1 VQQQIDTVCSAPFGL
16 IDHVH
21 RYGLRKSIGIEQ
33 NMNMLQKVDFEDEVQ
48 GQDLSYLLRPAFY
61 WELIQR
67 RWLYFVIPFVVIAS
81 GGVLAAK
88 LWPAVYFSEGKILVE
103 SQQIPM
109 DLVRPTVT
117 SPAQERIQVIEQRT
131 MTRDN
136 LVAIAEKFDLF
147 PEKRKFMSVG
157 EIVEMVRKS
166 TKIAPI
172 ETGLDF
178 KQSSRNPTIVFS
190 VGFEYSDP
198 QTAARV
204 ANELTTRILNEDLR
218 DRTSRANDT
227 TKFLAREVQKLQAD
241 NDALD
246 TKIAEIKFAQRKAA
260 QDKILAKPDEPIPL
274 LGQLKA
280 ELAQKSALYS
290 ARHPILQ
297 ALKRQIEAME
307 REISSSPKDVPPA
320 AKDDATAVANLE
332 ALKAQQ
338 ETLQRN
344 IDAAQTKL
352 ATARIGESLEKN
364 QQSEKLEIIEQP
376 TTPQDPIRPNRPKI
390 AGVAIALA
398 VAAGVGIAFMAEFAN
413 TTIRRSSDIFALV
426 GSHRVISIPYIT
438 TLEELRWRKRRVFMI
453 IIMLAVAFVVA
464 IIAALLLLPL
474 DLMIEKARVGL
485 FR

>member
-1 VQQQIDTVCSAPFGL
+1 
-16 IDHVH
+16 
-21 RYGLRKSIGIEQ
+21 
-33 NMNMLQKVDFEDEVQ
+33 
-48 GQDLSYLLRPAFY
+48 
-61 WELIQR
+61 
-67 RWLYFVIPFVVIAS
+67 VIIAS
-81 GGVLAAK
+81 GGVVAAK

-103 SQQIPM
+103 SQQIPI

-117 SPAQERIQVIEQRT
+117 SPAQERIRVIEQRT

-136 LVAIAEKFDLF
+136 LVAIADKFDLF
-147 PEKRKFMSVG
+147 PEKRRFMSVG
-157 EIVEMVRKS
+157 EIVETVKES

-172 ETGLDF
+172 DAGLDF
-178 KQSSRNPTIVFS
+178 KQNSQNPTIVFS

-241 NDALD
+241 LDALNS
-246 TKIAEIKFAQRKAA
+246 KIAVAQLKST
-260 QDKILAKPDEPIPL
+260 QDKVLAKTDQPMTS

-290 ARHPILQ
+290 EKHPALQ
-297 ALKRQIEAME
+297 SLKRQIASME
-307 REISSSPKDVPPA
+307 REISSSAKEVAPA
-320 AKDDATAVANLE
+320 VKDDATAAASLE

-338 ETLQRN
+338 DALQRSL
-344 IDAAQTKL
+344 DAAQMKL

-376 TTPQDPIRPNRPKI
+376 TTPQRPLRPNRPKI
-390 AGVAIALA
+390 AGLA
-398 VAAGVGIAFMAEFAN
+398 VLLAAAAGAGLAFVAEFADKA
-413 TTIRRSSDIFALV
+413 IRRSSDIFAV
-426 GSHRVISIPYIT
+426 VDSHRVISIPYIT
-438 TLEELRWRKRRVFMI
+438 TLEELRRRKRRLFI
-453 IIMLAVAFVVA
+453 IIVMLAAVVIVA
-464 IIAALLLLPL
+464 IIAALLLLLPL
-474 DLMIEKARVGL
+474 DLMIERARVGL